1 MNQQD
6 KDLSSGVLFT
16 DLYQLTMAQ
25 IYFRYG
31 MRETKAQFDYFFRS
45 YPEYGSHQA
54 GYCINAGLEWLLDWM
69 NTATFGSNEI
79 AYLSSLKNARAEPLF
94 AQDFLQWLQSDQPF
108 SQITLKAVPEGRV
121 IHPNI
126 PVAVVEGPII
136 QAQLLESSLLNHLN
150 YQTLIATKASRIHE
164 SCHGQMVL
172 EFGLR
177 RAQEKAANAGAR
189 AAIIGGADATSNV
202 GISKHLGIPPSG
214 THAHSM
220 IQAFMALGGTELDAF
235 RAYAA
240 EYPDNCILLVD
251 TISTLE
257 SGIPNA
263 IKVFEELKAKGHKP
277 QGIRLDS
284 GDLAYLSIQAAKML
298 DDAGFEDVLIVLSNQ
313 LDELVIWQII
323 TQIREEAARY
333 DIDADTLIKRLAYG
347 VGTRM
352 ITSAGDPALDG
363 VYKLVSINDGK
374 EWQPAMKISESPV
387 KTLNPGK
394 KRVWRLYDLREK
406 AIADMIA
413 LDEEEPQ
420 KQDAIHLR
428 HPFDHTKSR
437 TLYRNQLS
445 RIEPLLEDILLDG
458 KLVYALPT
466 LEEIRHTREQD
477 LQNLYPG
484 VKRLVIPHNY
494 HISLSQKLWDLK
506 HSLIQKTTNG
516 DTKNEY

>member
-1 MNQQD
+1 MNQKD
-6 KDLSSGVLFT
+6 KDLSTGVLFT

-25 IYFRYG
+25 IYFRNG
-31 MRETKAQFDYFFRS
+31 MRETRAQFDYFFRS
-45 YPEYGSHQA
+45 YPDYGSHQA

-69 NTATFGSNEI
+69 REAKFGKEEI
-79 AYLSSLKNARAEPLF
+79 AYLASLKNAHGDALF
-94 AQDFLQWLQSDQPF
+94 AQDFLQWLENDLPF
-108 SQITLKAVPEGRV
+108 SQINLKAIPEGRV
-121 IHPNI
+121 IHPNVPI
-126 PVAVVEGPII
+126 AVVEGPII

-164 SCHGQMVL
+164 SCHGQMVM

-189 AAIIGGADATSNV
+189 AAIIGGADSTSNV
-202 GISKHLGIPPSG
+202 GISSHLGTQPSG

-220 IQAFMALGGTELDAF
+220 IQAFMALGGSELDAF
-235 RAYAA
+235 RAYAT

-251 TISTLE
+251 TISTLD

-277 QGIRLDS
+277 IGIRLDS
-284 GDLAYLSIQAAKML
+284 GDLAYFSIQAARML
-298 DDAGFEDVLIVLSNQ
+298 DEAGFKDTLIVLSNQ

-323 TQIREEAARY
+323 TQVREEAGRY
-333 DIDADTLIKRLAYG
+333 GVDADALVNRLAYG

-363 VYKLVSINDGK
+363 VYKLVSVNDGK
-374 EWQPAMKISESPV
+374 SWNPAMKISESPV

-394 KRVWRLYDLREK
+394 KRVWRFYDLREK
-406 AIADMIA
+406 AIADLIA

-420 KQDAIHLR
+420 KEDSICLH

-437 TLYRNQLS
+437 TLYTVQLS
-445 RIEPLLEDILLDG
+445 KIEPLLEDILVDG
-458 KLVYALPT
+458 ELVYDLPS
-466 LEEIRHTREQD
+466 LEEIRSTREKD
-477 LQNLYPG
+477 LQDLYPG
-484 VKRLVIPHNY
+484 VKRLVMPHNY
-494 HISLSQKLWDLK
+494 HVSLSQKLWDLK
-506 HSLIQKTTNG
+506 HTLILQTANG
-516 DTKNEY
+516 DH